1 MGEPAQE
8 NLPPDVARGLD
19 TNVLA
24 RYLVGDDAAQQEA
37 AREHIEDVCT
47 PKRPGLV
54 HPVMV
59 CELVWVL
66 RSAYDASAE
75 EIAEALDLLLR
86 VRSACSTRPPS
97 EPRWRC
103 TGRTRAW
110 TSPMLTYMWPTRRLG
125 RRGLLPSTDE
135 RPDSRVRSSSVRRTG
150 KTTTVRNGSHAG
162 TAASP
167 IDPRK
172 SSLDIQSVQAD
183 APQRTTRRQGG
194 SGGMR
199 RKSRP
204 LKVTSSAA
212 RAFSAART
220 WRAS

>member
-47 PKRPGLV
+47 PERPGLV

-86 VRSACSTRPPS
+86 VRSLRVLDETAVRAALALY
-97 EPRWRC
+97 
-103 TGRTRAW
+103 RTHAGVDFADAY
-110 TSPMLTYMWPTRRLG
+110 LHVAYQA
-125 RRGLLPSTDE
+125 
-135 RPDSRVRSSSVRRTG
+135 
-150 KTTTVRNGSHAG
+150 AG
-162 TAASP
+162 TAGLATF
-167 IDPRK
+167 D
-172 SSLDIQSVQAD
+172 
-183 APQRTTRRQGG
+183 RR
-194 SGGMR
+194 
-199 RKSRP
+199 
-204 LKVTSSAA
+204 AA
-212 RAFSAART
+212 RLPGALKLGT
-220 WRAS
+220 EDGEDDNG